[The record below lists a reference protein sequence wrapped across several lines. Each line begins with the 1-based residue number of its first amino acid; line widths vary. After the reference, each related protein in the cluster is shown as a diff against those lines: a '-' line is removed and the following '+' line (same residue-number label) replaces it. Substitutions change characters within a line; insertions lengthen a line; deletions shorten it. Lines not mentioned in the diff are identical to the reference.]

1 MTVATTSSRRH
12 YLTWTAVSHGLNA
25 ATNVLLV
32 VLLARSLSVRDFGII
47 AMGLAFLPLVVA
59 GLRGFVFEPAVVHGD
74 LSGRSTRRVL
84 TDSGMAG
91 LAAGICLLVTVVGL
105 KGPILLA
112 TILFVGAV
120 ATVVEEG
127 ARWLL
132 FGLDRPRAGAT
143 LDIVWA
149 VVQVGGL
156 VLAMNSATTAAAAW
170 TTGALASAGAGCFAL
185 RRNANRDGD
194 RTVTRVWQWGLEYVV
209 AAGGLQL
216 AVLLAPITG
225 GIEVAAGL
233 RGAMTLLGATSVL
246 LGGAQQAVAGRLR
259 WLDDAAPLRV
269 WGMRIGLGLGLLVA
283 LGSLPLLAIGDGLGT
298 ELLGATWAATRVV
311 LPALILQRVATAVAC
326 GPAFVLRKRADHTA
340 GLWWRLALTT
350 VTLIAVLIGA
360 GLGSEVGAAWAL
372 AIGATASVPIWFAM
386 LHKVDRE
393 ARPAGQASAVTE

>member
-1 MTVATTSSRRH
+1 MSQ
-12 YLTWTAVSHGLNA
+12 GLNA
-25 ATNVLLV
+25 ATNLLLV
-32 VLLARSLSVRDFGII
+32 LLLARSLSVRDFGII

-91 LAAGICLLVTVVGL
+91 VAAGVCLLATVIGL

-112 TILFVGAV
+112 AMLFVGAV
-120 ATVVEEG
+120 ATAVEEG

-132 FGLDRPRAGAT
+132 FGLDRPRAAAT

-149 VVQVGGL
+149 VVQVAGL
-156 VLAMNSATTAAAAW
+156 VFAVASATMAAAAW
-170 TTGALASAGAGCFAL
+170 TTGALASAGAGCLAL
-185 RRNANRDGD
+185 RRLASRDGG
-194 RTVTRVWQWGLEYVV
+194 RPVERVWQWGLEYII

-225 GIEVAAGL
+225 GVEVAAGL
-233 RGAMTLLGATSVL
+233 RGAMSLLGATSIL

-259 WLDDAAPLRV
+259 LLDDGAPLQL
-269 WGMRIGLGLGLLVA
+269 WGIRIGTGLGFLVA
-283 LGSLPLLAIGDGLGT
+283 LGSLPLLAIGDGLGNQ
-298 ELLGATWAATRVV
+298 LLGPTWAATRVV
-311 LPALILQRVATAVAC
+311 LPALIAQRVATAITC

-340 GLWWRLALTT
+340 GLWWRLVLTT
-350 VTLIAVLIGA
+350 VTLVAVLIGA

-372 AIGATASVPIWFAM
+372 AIGATLSVPIWFGMVRKA
-386 LHKVDRE
+386 DRK
-393 ARPAGQASAVTE
+393 ARLRMAEMEGD